1 VPGPCEAV
9 TVSKLPSCPAFRKRL
24 NERSGR
30 RPFNLTGKQFGRL
43 RVLTYAGPCKER
55 KTLQWLCQCSCG
67 ERKVVCTPDLMNS
80 GVRSCGCV
88 RGRTTHGKRWSV
100 EYSTWVALKQRC
112 LNPKSKAYK
121 DYGGRGIT
129 VCDRWRGPQGFQ
141 NFLADMGVR
150 PRGKTIDR
158 KDVNGNYEPQNCRWA
173 TSHMQAI
180 NKRPRK
186 PAAPSPQADVAA
198 ITGVEEPF

>member
-1 VPGPCEAV
+1 MSFPI
-9 TVSKLPSCPAFRKRL
+9 CPAFKKRL
-24 NERSGR
+24 HNRSGR
-30 RPFNLTGKQFGRL
+30 RPFDLTGKRYGRL
-43 RVLTYAGPCKER
+43 HVLTYAGPCKER

-67 ERKVVCTPDLMNS
+67 ERKVVCTPDLINN

-100 EYSTWVALKQRC
+100 EYQTWSSLKARC
-112 LNPKSKAYK
+112 LNPNGKSWP

-141 NFLADMGVR
+141 NFLADMGAR

-158 KDVNGNYEPQNCRWA
+158 KDVNGNYEPGNCRWA
-173 TSHMQAI
+173 TKHIQAI
-180 NKRPRK
+180 NKRKNTK
-186 PAAPSPQADVAA
+186 PAASVQADVES